1 MALKRIKCVVT
12 GPARSSKS
20 SMLLNL
26 TTGQTADNDKEYTP
40 TVFDNYAGL
49 VSGGLKS
56 GQSFPGGFLR
66 RTRTGK

>member
-26 TTGQTADNDKEYTP
+26 TTGETANDGKDYIP
-40 TVFDNYAGL
+40 TVFDNYATII
-49 VSGGLKS
+49 KHQ
-56 GQSFPGGFLR
+56 GQSYELR
-66 RTRTGK
+66 